1 MKDLMKKD
9 VVLIG
14 EAMGLFSAYE
24 SGKLDDASYFSK
36 KVAGAEVNVSIGLSR
51 LGMDVNLITRLGQ
64 DYFGRYILRFLE
76 SEGIGTDFVSFD
88 EDSNTGFM
96 LKSKTEKGDPETAY
110 YRKGSAFSQLSIE
123 DLIGKINFD
132 HIKVL
137 HITGIP
143 SAVSHS
149 VRSAIYYLMGKAKES
164 GTFITFDPNLRPAL
178 WENEEIMIKVLNE
191 LATYAD
197 VILPGISEAKILT
210 GLNDP
215 DEIADFYFEKG
226 VKYVVIKMGA
236 SGAYVKRAGKEKIF
250 VPGFKVD
257 KVTDTVGAGDG
268 FAVGII
274 SGYLDGLTLEES
286 TIRAN
291 AIGSI
296 QVQNLGDNEG
306 LPDRETLLNYIEKN
320 LAKNKRH

>member
-1 MKDLMKKD
+1 MKKD

-14 EAMGLFSAYE
+14 EAMGLFSADE
-24 SGKLDDASYFSK
+24 SGKLDDAVSFSK
-36 KVAGAEVNVSIGLSR
+36 TVAGAEVNVSIGLSR
-51 LGMDVNLITRLGQ
+51 LGMEAELITRLGQ
-64 DYFGRYILRFLE
+64 DYFGRYILKFLE
-76 SEGIGTDFVSFD
+76 SEGIGTEFVSFD
-88 EDSNTGFM
+88 EDTNTGFM
-96 LKSKTEKGDPETAY
+96 LKSKTEEGDPETAY
-110 YRKGSAFSQLSIE
+110 YRKGSAFSRLSIE
-123 DLIGKINFD
+123 DLIGVIDFD
-132 HIKVL
+132 NVKVL

-143 SAVSHS
+143 SGVSRS

-197 VILPGISEAKILT
+197 VILPGISEAQILT
-210 GLNDP
+210 GLDDP

-226 VKYVVIKMGA
+226 VKYIVIKMGA
-236 SGAYVKRAGKEKIF
+236 SGAYVKRPGQEKVF

-257 KVTDTVGAGDG
+257 KVIDTVGAGDG

-286 TIRAN
+286 AIRAN

-296 QVQNLGDNEG
+296 QVQNQGDNEG
-306 LPDRETLLNYIEKN
+306 LPDKKTLINYIERN
-320 LAKNKRH
+320 SAKG

>member
-1 MKDLMKKD
+1 MKKD

-14 EAMGLFSAYE
+14 EAMGLFSADE
-24 SGKLDDASYFSK
+24 SGKLDDAVSFSK
-36 KVAGAEVNVSIGLSR
+36 TVAGAEVNVSIGLSR
-51 LGMDVNLITRLGQ
+51 LGMEAELITRLGQ
-64 DYFGRYILRFLE
+64 DYFGRYILKFLE
-76 SEGIGTDFVSFD
+76 SEGIGTEFVSFD
-88 EDSNTGFM
+88 EDTNTGFM
-96 LKSKTEKGDPETAY
+96 LKSKTEEGDPETAY
-110 YRKGSAFSQLSIE
+110 YRKGSAFSRLSIE
-123 DLIGKINFD
+123 DLIGVIDFD
-132 HIKVL
+132 NVKVL

-143 SAVSHS
+143 SGVSRS

-197 VILPGISEAKILT
+197 VILPGISEAQILT
-210 GLNDP
+210 GLDDP

-226 VKYVVIKMGA
+226 VKYIVIKMGA
-236 SGAYVKRAGKEKIF
+236 SGAYVKRPGQEKVF

-257 KVTDTVGAGDG
+257 KVVDTVGAGDG

-286 TIRAN
+286 AIRAN

-296 QVQNLGDNEG
+296 QVQNQGDNEG
-306 LPDRETLLNYIEKN
+306 LPDKKTLIDYIERNSTKG
-320 LAKNKRH
+320 

>member
-1 MKDLMKKD
+1 MKKD

-14 EAMGLFSAYE
+14 EAMGLFSADE
-24 SGKLDDASYFSK
+24 SGKLDDAVSFSK
-36 KVAGAEVNVSIGLSR
+36 TVAGAEVNVSIGLAR
-51 LGMDVNLITRLGQ
+51 LGMEAELITRLGQ
-64 DYFGRYILRFLE
+64 DYFGRYILKFLE
-76 SEGIGTDFVSFD
+76 SEGIGTEFVSFD
-88 EDSNTGFM
+88 EDTNTGFM
-96 LKSKTEKGDPETAY
+96 LKSKTEEGDPETAY
-110 YRKGSAFSQLSIE
+110 YRKGSAFSRLSIE
-123 DLIGKINFD
+123 DLIGVIDFD
-132 HIKVL
+132 NVKVL

-143 SAVSHS
+143 SAVSRS

-164 GTFITFDPNLRPAL
+164 GTFITLDPNLRPAL

-197 VILPGISEAKILT
+197 VILPGISEAQILT
-210 GLNDP
+210 GLDDP

-226 VKYVVIKMGA
+226 VKYIVIKMGA
-236 SGAYVKRAGKEKIF
+236 SGAYVKRPGQEKVF

-257 KVTDTVGAGDG
+257 KVVDTVGAGDG

-286 TIRAN
+286 AIRAN

-296 QVQNLGDNEG
+296 QVQNQGDNEG
-306 LPDRETLLNYIEKN
+306 LPDKKTLINYIERN
-320 LAKNKRH
+320 SAKG

>member
-1 MKDLMKKD
+1 MKKD

-14 EAMGLFSAYE
+14 EAMGLFSADN

-51 LGMDVNLITRLGQ
+51 LGMDVELITRLGQ
-64 DYFGRYILRFLE
+64 DYFGRYILKFLE
-76 SEGIGTDFVSFD
+76 SEGIGTEFVSFD

-96 LKSKTEKGDPETAY
+96 LKSKTEEGDPETAY

-123 DLIGKINFD
+123 DLIDVIDFSNV
-132 HIKVL
+132 KVL

-143 SAVSHS
+143 SAVSRP

-164 GTFITFDPNLRPAL
+164 DAFITFDPNLRPEL
-178 WENEEIMIKVLNE
+178 WEDEETMIKVLNE

-210 GLNDP
+210 GLDDP
-215 DEIADFYFEKG
+215 DEIANFYFKKG
-226 VKYVVIKMGA
+226 VKYVVLKMGA
-236 SGAYVKRAGKEKIF
+236 SGAYVKGAEKEKIF

-257 KVTDTVGAGDG
+257 KVVDTVGAGDG

-274 SGYLDGLTLEES
+274 SGYLDGLTVEES
-286 TIRAN
+286 AVRAN

-306 LPDRETLLNYIEKN
+306 LPDRETLLDYIEKN
-320 LAKNKRH
+320 SVKR

>member
-1 MKDLMKKD
+1 MKKD

-14 EAMGLFSAYE
+14 EAMGLFSADE
-24 SGKLDDASYFSK
+24 SGKLDDALSFSK
-36 KVAGAEVNVSIGLSR
+36 TVAGAEVNVSIGLSR
-51 LGMDVNLITRLGQ
+51 LGVEAELITRLGQ
-64 DYFGRYILRFLE
+64 DYFGRYILKFLE
-76 SEGIGTDFVSFD
+76 SEGIGTEFVSFD
-88 EDSNTGFM
+88 EDTNTGFM
-96 LKSKTEKGDPETAY
+96 LKSKTEEGDPETAY
-110 YRKGSAFSQLSIE
+110 YRKGSAFSKLSIE
-123 DLIGKINFD
+123 NLIGVINFD
-132 HIKVL
+132 NVKVL

-143 SAVSHS
+143 SSVSPS

-178 WENEEIMIKVLNE
+178 WENKEIMKKVLNE

-210 GLNDP
+210 GLDDP

-226 VKYVVIKMGA
+226 VKYIVIKMGA
-236 SGAYVKRAGKEKIF
+236 SGAYVKRPGEEKIF

-257 KVTDTVGAGDG
+257 KVVDTVGAGDG

-274 SGYLDGLTLEES
+274 SGYLDGLSLEEA

-291 AIGSI
+291 AIGSL
-296 QVQNLGDNEG
+296 QVQNQGDNEG
-306 LPDRETLLNYIEKN
+306 LPNKKNLMDYIEKN
-320 LAKNKRH
+320 STKE

>member
-1 MKDLMKKD
+1 MKKD

-14 EAMGLFSAYE
+14 EAMGLFSADE
-24 SGKLDDASYFSK
+24 SGKLDDAVSFSK
-36 KVAGAEVNVSIGLSR
+36 TVAGAEVNVSIGLSR
-51 LGMDVNLITRLGQ
+51 LGMEAELITRLGQ
-64 DYFGRYILRFLE
+64 DYFGRYILKFLE
-76 SEGIGTDFVSFD
+76 SEGIGTEFVSFD
-88 EDSNTGFM
+88 EDTNTGFM
-96 LKSKTEKGDPETAY
+96 LKSKTEEGDPETAY
-110 YRKGSAFSQLSIE
+110 YRKGSAFSRLSIE
-123 DLIGKINFD
+123 DLIGVIDFD
-132 HIKVL
+132 NVKVL

-143 SAVSHS
+143 SAVSRS

-197 VILPGISEAKILT
+197 VILPGISEAQILT
-210 GLNDP
+210 GLDDP

-226 VKYVVIKMGA
+226 VKYIVIKMGA
-236 SGAYVKRAGKEKIF
+236 SGAYVKRPGQEKVF

-257 KVTDTVGAGDG
+257 KVIDTVGAGDG

-286 TIRAN
+286 AIRAN

-296 QVQNLGDNEG
+296 QVQNQGDNEG
-306 LPDRETLLNYIEKN
+306 LPDKKTLIDYIERNSTKG
-320 LAKNKRH
+320 

>member
-1 MKDLMKKD
+1 MKKD

-14 EAMGLFSAYE
+14 EAMGLFSADE
-24 SGKLDDASYFSK
+24 SGKLDDAVSFSK
-36 KVAGAEVNVSIGLSR
+36 TVAGAEVNVSIGLSR
-51 LGMDVNLITRLGQ
+51 LGMEAELITRLGQ
-64 DYFGRYILRFLE
+64 DYFGRYILKFLE
-76 SEGIGTDFVSFD
+76 SEGIGTEFVSFD
-88 EDSNTGFM
+88 EDTNTGFM
-96 LKSKTEKGDPETAY
+96 LKSKTEEGDPETAY
-110 YRKGSAFSQLSIE
+110 YRKGSAFSRLSIE
-123 DLIGKINFD
+123 DLIGVIDFD
-132 HIKVL
+132 NVKVL

-143 SAVSHS
+143 SAVSRS

-197 VILPGISEAKILT
+197 VILPGISEAQILT
-210 GLNDP
+210 GLDDP
-215 DEIADFYFEKG
+215 DEISDFYFEKG
-226 VKYVVIKMGA
+226 VKYIVIKMGA
-236 SGAYVKRAGKEKIF
+236 SGAYVKRPGQEKVF

-257 KVTDTVGAGDG
+257 KVIDTVGAGDG

-286 TIRAN
+286 AIRAN

-296 QVQNLGDNEG
+296 QVQNQGDNEG
-306 LPDRETLLNYIEKN
+306 LPDKKTLIDYIERNSTKG
-320 LAKNKRH
+320 

>member
-1 MKDLMKKD
+1 MKKD

-14 EAMGLFSAYE
+14 EAMGLFSAND
-24 SGKLDDASYFSK
+24 SGKLDDALYFSK

-51 LGMDVNLITRLGQ
+51 LGMDAKLITRLGQ

-76 SEGIGTDFVSFD
+76 SEGIGTEFVSFD
-88 EDSNTGFM
+88 DDNNTGFM
-96 LKSKTEKGDPETAY
+96 LKSKTEEGDPEIAY

-123 DLIGKINFD
+123 DLIGVINFE
-132 HIKVL
+132 HVKVL

-143 SAVSHS
+143 SAVSRS

-164 GTFITFDPNLRPAL
+164 GTFITFDPNLRPEL
-178 WENEEIMIKVLNE
+178 WEDEEIMVKVLNE

-210 GLNDP
+210 GSDDP
-215 DEIADFYFEKG
+215 DKIADFYFEKG
-226 VKYVVIKMGA
+226 VKYVVIEMGA
-236 SGAYVKRAGKEKIF
+236 SGAYVKRTGKEKVFI
-250 VPGFKVD
+250 PGFKVD

-268 FAVGII
+268 FSVGII
-274 SGYLDGLTLEES
+274 SGYLDGLTLEEA

-306 LPDRETLLNYIEKN
+306 LPDRETLLDYIEK
-320 LAKNKRH
+320 KSIE

>member
-1 MKDLMKKD
+1 MKKD

-14 EAMGLFSAYE
+14 EAMGLFSADE
-24 SGKLDDASYFSK
+24 SGKLDDALYFSK

-51 LGMDVNLITRLGQ
+51 LGMDVELLTRLGQ
-64 DYFGRYILRFLE
+64 DYFGRYILKFLE
-76 SEGIGTDFVSFD
+76 SEGIGTEFISFD

-96 LKSKTEKGDPETAY
+96 LKSKTDEGDPETAY
-110 YRKGSAFSQLSIE
+110 YRKGSAFSELSIE
-123 DLIGKINFD
+123 DLIGVIDFTQV
-132 HIKVL
+132 KVL

-143 SAVSHS
+143 SGVSRS
-149 VRSAIYYLMGKAKES
+149 VRSVIYYLMSKAKEA

-178 WENEEIMIKVLNE
+178 WESEEIMKKVLNE

-210 GLNDP
+210 GLDDP

-226 VKYVVIKMGA
+226 VKYIVLKMGA
-236 SGAYVKRAGKEKIF
+236 SGAYVKGVGKEKIF
-250 VPGFKVD
+250 VPGFKVE
-257 KVTDTVGAGDG
+257 KVVDTVGAGDG

-274 SGYLDGLTLEES
+274 SGYLDGLTVEES
-286 TIRAN
+286 AIRAN

-306 LPDRETLLNYIEKN
+306 LPNRETLLNYIAEN
-320 LAKNKRH
+320 SLIS

>member
-1 MKDLMKKD
+1 MKKD

-14 EAMGLFSAYE
+14 EAMGLFSADE
-24 SGKLDDASYFSK
+24 SGKLDDAVSFSK
-36 KVAGAEVNVSIGLSR
+36 TVAGAEVNVSIGLSR
-51 LGMDVNLITRLGQ
+51 LGMEAELITRLGQ
-64 DYFGRYILRFLE
+64 DYFGRYILKFLE
-76 SEGIGTDFVSFD
+76 SEGIGTEFVSFD
-88 EDSNTGFM
+88 EDTNTGFM
-96 LKSKTEKGDPETAY
+96 LKSKTEEGDPETAY
-110 YRKGSAFSQLSIE
+110 YRKGSAFSRLSIE
-123 DLIGKINFD
+123 DLIGVIDFD
-132 HIKVL
+132 NVKVL

-143 SAVSHS
+143 SGVSRS

-197 VILPGISEAKILT
+197 VILPGISEAQILT
-210 GLNDP
+210 GLDDP

-226 VKYVVIKMGA
+226 VKYIVIKMGA
-236 SGAYVKRAGKEKIF
+236 SGAYVKRPGQEKVF

-257 KVTDTVGAGDG
+257 KVIDTVGAGDG

-286 TIRAN
+286 AIRAN

-296 QVQNLGDNEG
+296 QVQNQGDNEG
-306 LPDRETLLNYIEKN
+306 LPDKKTLIDYIERNSTKG
-320 LAKNKRH
+320 